1 MQSFEIDKTDL
12 LRIKA
17 ALEADDAELQSV
29 LAEYHPSEIALL
41 FEKLPQ
47 EAREKIIN
55 ILPIEVA
62 SEVISEMDE
71 EHRPGELLINLHPEK
86 RSEII
91 EELDYDDATDIISQ
105 LEEHE
110 QQELLGDI
118 DQEDATS
125 IRALLNY
132 DEDTAGGIMN
142 SQVICVKINSDKKEA
157 LDEIIRQSEEME
169 EFYTI
174 YVVDEAGILKGIV
187 SIKDVIKARANAR
200 IKDILNDDFVYVKAD
215 LDQEEVAKLISQ
227 YNLTSIPVVDD
238 NMKLL
243 GRIMVDDIIDVMEQ
257 ESTEDILKF
266 SGVSEDE
273 ELSGNWKDAVK
284 SRLPWL
290 IINLGT
296 AYLAA
301 SIIRHFD
308 DTVAQLPIL
317 AAYMT
322 IIAGMGGNS
331 ATQALAVTVRR
342 ISLND
347 LTDSQAYN
355 AVLKE
360 FLVGMI
366 NGAANGII
374 VFFIALF
381 YDADPMLGLVLFLAM
396 TGNLIVAGLTGSS
409 IPLILKR
416 VGIDPAVASSIII
429 TTFTDC
435 AGFLL
440 PLWFATKLL
449 LPRILEENRL
459 KALKHVQ
466 LQKHIDSLQHIH
478 MLLHH

>member
-1 MQSFEIDKTDL
+1 MQSFEIDKSDL
-12 LRIKA
+12 LRIQT
-17 ALEADDAELQSV
+17 ALEGDDAELE
-29 LAEYHPSEIALL
+29 LILKGYHASEIALL
-41 FEKLPQ
+41 FEKLPK
-47 EAREKIIN
+47 EAKERIIN
-55 ILPIEVA
+55 ILPIDIA

-86 RSEII
+86 RSEIV

-105 LEEHE
+105 LDEDE
-110 QQELLGDI
+110 QTEILKDI
-118 DQEDATS
+118 DQGDADS
-125 IRALLNY
+125 IRALMKY
-132 DEDTAGGIMN
+132 DEDTAGGLMN
-142 SQVICVKINSDKKEA
+142 SEIIKVNIGLDKKDA

-174 YVVDEAGILKGIV
+174 YVVDDADILQGV
-187 SIKDVIKARANAR
+187 LSIKSILTAKADAHVSDLVNT
-200 IKDILNDDFVYVKAD
+200 DFVFVKAD
-215 LDQEEVAKLISQ
+215 LDQEEVAGLISQ
-227 YNLTSIPVVDD
+227 YNLTTIPVVDD

-243 GRIMVDDIIDVMEQ
+243 GRVTVDDIIDVMEQ

-273 ELSGNWKDAVK
+273 ELSGNWIDAVK

-301 SIIRHFD
+301 SVIRHFD
-308 DTVAQLPIL
+308 STVALIAPI

-322 IIAGMGGNS
+322 IIAGMGGNA

-347 LTDSQAYN
+347 LTDKQSYN

-360 FLVGMI
+360 FLVGML
-366 NGAANGII
+366 NGAANGLI
-374 VFFIALF
+374 VFFIAWF
-381 YDADPMLGLVLFLAM
+381 YDADPLLGLVLFLAM
-396 TGNLIVAGLTGSS
+396 TGNLIVAGLTGAS

-416 VGIDPAVASSIII
+416 IGVDPAVASSIII

-435 AGFLL
+435 AGFFL
-440 PLWFATKLL
+440 PLWFASKLL
-449 LPRILEENRL
+449 LP
-459 KALKHVQ
+459 H
-466 LQKHIDSLQHIH
+466 
-478 MLLHH
+478 LHH

>member
-12 LRIKA
+12 LRIKT
-17 ALEADDAELQSV
+17 ALEGDDTELELV
-29 LAEYHPSEIALL
+29 LKEYHASEIALL

-47 EAREKIIN
+47 EAKERIIN
-55 ILPIEVA
+55 ILPTDIA
-62 SEVISEMDE
+62 SEVIAEMHE
-71 EHRPGELLINLHPEK
+71 EQDPGELLIGLDPEK

-105 LEEHE
+105 LDEDE
-110 QQELLGDI
+110 QQEILEDI
-118 DQEDATS
+118 DQEDADS
-125 IRALLNY
+125 IRALLSY
-132 DEDTAGGIMN
+132 DENTAGGLMDSELIKVN
-142 SQVICVKINSDKKEA
+142 INLDKKDA

-174 YVVDEAGILKGIV
+174 YVVDDANILQGV
-187 SIKDVIKARANAR
+187 LSIKNIIKAHADAR
-200 IKDILNDDFVYVKAD
+200 VRDLVKTDPVYVQAD

-227 YNLTSIPVVDD
+227 YNLTTIPVVDD
-238 NMKLL
+238 QMRLL
-243 GRIMVDDIIDVMEQ
+243 GRITVDDIIDVMEQ

-273 ELSGNWKDAVK
+273 ELSGNWKDAIK

-290 IINLGT
+290 VINLGT

-301 SIIRHFD
+301 SVIRHFD
-308 DTVAQLPIL
+308 DTVKQIPII

-322 IIAGMGGNS
+322 VIAGMGGNA

-342 ISLND
+342 ISLSD
-347 LTDSQAYN
+347 LSDKQAYDT
-355 AVLKE
+355 VLKE
-360 FLVGMI
+360 FLVGLL
-366 NGAANGII
+366 NGAANGLI
-374 VFFIALF
+374 VFGVALF
-381 YDADPMLGLVLFLAM
+381 YDGNPMLGLVLFLAM
-396 TGNLIVAGLTGSS
+396 TGNLIVAGLTGAS
-409 IPLILKR
+409 IPLVLKR

-449 LPRILEENRL
+449 LPPP
-459 KALKHVQ
+459 
-466 LQKHIDSLQHIH
+466 
-478 MLLHH
+478 LHH